1 MAKKALL
8 IVLRSRVNLIIL
20 GLSCYFHDSAAVV
33 VKDGVVICAAE
44 EERFSRKKHD
54 FGFPEK
60 AIEFCLQKAEIDESD
75 IDYVVFFEKP
85 FLKFERILQSL
96 ISTFPL
102 SSKVFTQGMRAWAL
116 DKLWVKNKIATH
128 LEIDPKIIKFSE
140 HHLSH
145 AASSYYCSPFVNSAL
160 VTFDGVGEWAS
171 TTIGRA
177 DDNKIKILKEIHF
190 PHSIGLL
197 YSAFTA
203 FLGFE
208 VNEGEYKVMGMAP
221 FGKPKYLEK
230 IKKIASIFEDG
241 SFWLDMSYF
250 SFHRSSTKSFTKKF
264 ENLFGIPRKPESY
277 FFTKETGFPDYFGEK
292 PIDFDEQ
299 CELNQYYADIAASI
313 QLFTEN
319 LMISVCLEAYKI
331 TGLKNLCL
339 SGGVAL
345 NSTANNRIIEELPFN
360 KVFIQPASGDGGGA
374 LGAALLMWNHVL
386 DNKKRF
392 VMDNVYLGEE
402 YSKNQIKESLDKY
415 NLNYKFSESFEIL
428 TNDVATLISKGKVI
442 GWFQGRFE
450 WGPRSLGARSII
462 ADARKLEMK
471 NIVNTKIKFREPFR
485 PFAPSILAEKVKDYF
500 ELNSDEDYLTEK
512 FMLRV
517 SKIKNNMRDKIP
529 AVDHFGTG
537 RLQAVN
543 EKSTPQYHKLIKSFY
558 ELTGVP
564 VIMNTSFNVRGE
576 PIVNTP
582 DEAIETFLKTD
593 IDVLV
598 CGNFIIEKDK

>member
-1 MAKKALL
+1 M
-8 IVLRSRVNLIIL
+8 IIL
-20 GLSCYFHDSAAVV
+20 GISCYFHDSSAVIIQ
-33 VKDGVVICAAE
+33 DGNLVCAAE

-60 AIEFCLQKAEIDESD
+60 AIEFCLERSGIKSSD

-85 FLKFERILQSL
+85 FLKFERILKSV
-96 ISTFPL
+96 ISTFPK
-102 SSKVFTQGMRAWAL
+102 SSKVFIQGMRAWAL
-116 DKLWVKNKIATH
+116 DKLWVKNKIVSF

-145 AASSYYCSPFVNSAL
+145 AASSYFCSPFEDSAI

-171 TTIGRA
+171 TTIGKGTE
-177 DDNKIKILKEIHF
+177 NKIELIKEIHF

-221 FGKPKYLEK
+221 FGEPKYSDK
-230 IKKIASIFEDG
+230 IKEMVKIFDDG
-241 SFWLDMSYF
+241 SFWLDMSFF
-250 SFHRSSTKSFTKKF
+250 SFHRSASKSYTNKF
-264 ENLFGIPRKPESY
+264 QELLGEPRKPESY
-277 FFTKETGFPDYFGEK
+277 FFTEETGFPDYFGKK
-292 PIDFDEQ
+292 PKDYEDQ
-299 CELNQYYADIAASI
+299 CKSNQYFADIAASI
-313 QLFTEN
+313 QLVTEE
-319 LMISVCLEAYKI
+319 LMLSICKEAFKL
-331 TGLKNLCL
+331 TNSKNLCL

-345 NSTANNRIIEELPFN
+345 NSTANNKIIEELPFE

-374 LGAALLMWNHVL
+374 LGAALLMWNHFL
-386 DNKKRF
+386 GNKKRF
-392 VMDNVYLGEE
+392 VMNNVYFGEE
-402 YSKNQIKESLDKY
+402 YDNNQIKQSLIDNKLEY
-415 NLNYKFSESFEIL
+415 VEFDSRDDIYK
-428 TNDVATLISKGKVI
+428 NVSKMIAEGKVI

-462 ADARKLEMK
+462 ADPRRNEMK

-485 PFAPSILAEKVKDYF
+485 PFAPSILSENVHDYF
-500 ELNSDEDYLTEK
+500 ELEEQDEYLTEQ

-517 SKIKNNMRDKIP
+517 AKIKENMREKIP

-543 EKSTPQYHKLIKSFY
+543 KKSSPEYYRLIKSFY

-582 DEAIETFLKTD
+582 QEAVDTFLKTD

-598 CGNFIIEKDK
+598 CENYIIEKEKL

>member
-1 MAKKALL
+1 M
-8 IVLRSRVNLIIL
+8 IIL
-20 GLSCYFHDSAAVV
+20 GISCYFHDSSAVIV
-33 VKDGVVICAAE
+33 QDGNLICASE

-60 AIEFCLQKAEIDESD
+60 SIQFCLEKSGIDTSE

-85 FLKFERILQSL
+85 FLKFERILKSV
-96 ISTFPL
+96 ISTFPK
-102 SSKVFTQGMRAWAL
+102 SSKVFIQGMRAWAL
-116 DKLWVKNKIATH
+116 DKLWVKNKIVNF
-128 LEIDPKIIKFSE
+128 LEIDPKKIKFSE

-145 AASSYYCSPFVNSAL
+145 AASSYLCSPFNESAI

-171 TTIGRA
+171 TTISKGNE
-177 DDNKIKILKEIHF
+177 NKINLIKEIHF

-197 YSAFTA
+197 YSTFTA

-221 FGKPKYLEK
+221 FGEPKYSNKIMEMLE
-230 IKKIASIFEDG
+230 IFDDG
-241 SFWLDMSYF
+241 SFWLDMSFF
-250 SFHRSSTKSFTKKF
+250 SFHRSASKSFTAKF
-264 ENLFGIPRKPESY
+264 QELMGDPRKPESY
-277 FFTKETGFPDYFGEK
+277 FFTKKTGFPEYFGKKPKDFEK
-292 PIDFDEQ
+292 Q

-313 QLFTEN
+313 QLVTED
-319 LMISVCLEAYKI
+319 LMVALCMEAHKL
-331 TGLKNLCL
+331 TNSNNLCL

-345 NSTANNRIIEELPFN
+345 NSTANNKIIEKLPFE

-374 LGAALLMWNHVL
+374 LGAAFLMWNHVL
-386 DNKKRF
+386 NNKKRF
-392 VMDNVYLGEE
+392 VMDNVYYGEE
-402 YSKNQIKESLDKY
+402 YDHDQIKQSLKESDLD
-415 NLNYKFSESFEIL
+415 YKFFKSQDDLTKIVSKMISE
-428 TNDVATLISKGKVI
+428 GKVI

-462 ADARKLEMK
+462 ADPRREEMK

-485 PFAPSILAEKVKDYF
+485 PFAPSILLENVNDYF
-500 ELNSDEDYLTEK
+500 ELEEKEEYLTEQ

-517 SKIKNNMRDKIP
+517 AKIKENMREKIP
-529 AVDHFGTG
+529 SVDHFGTG
-537 RLQAVN
+537 RLQAVSK
-543 EKSTPQYHKLIKSFY
+543 KSSPIYYALIKSFY

-564 VIMNTSFNVRGE
+564 VIMNTSFNIRGE

-582 DEAIETFLKTD
+582 NEAIDTFLKTD

-598 CGNFIIEKDK
+598 CENYIIEK

>member
-1 MAKKALL
+1 M
-8 IVLRSRVNLIIL
+8 NIL
-20 GLSCYFHDSAAVV
+20 GISCYFHDSSAVIIQ
-33 VKDGVVICAAE
+33 DGNLICAAE

-60 AIEFCLQKAEIDESD
+60 SIEFCLKKSGIESSE

-85 FLKFERILQSL
+85 FLKFERIIQSV
-96 ISTFPL
+96 ISAFPK
-102 SSKVFTQGMRAWAL
+102 SSKVFIQGMRAWAL
-116 DKLWVKNKIATH
+116 DKLWVKNKIVSF
-128 LEIDPKIIKFSE
+128 LEIDPSKIKFSE

-145 AASSYYCSPFVNSAL
+145 AASSYFCSPFEDSAI

-171 TTIGRA
+171 TTIGQGNS
-177 DDNKIKILKEIHF
+177 NKMKLLKEIHF

-221 FGKPKYLEK
+221 FGEPKYINK
-230 IKKIASIFEDG
+230 IKEMITTYDDG

-250 SFHRSSTKSFTKKF
+250 SFHRSASKSFTEKF
-264 ENLFGIPRKPESY
+264 ENLLGKAREPESY
-277 FFTKETGFPDYFGEK
+277 FFTEKTGYPDYFGEK
-292 PIDFDEQ
+292 PKDYDSQ
-299 CELNQYYADIAASI
+299 CELNQHYADIAASI
-313 QLFTEN
+313 QVVTEE
-319 LMISVCLEAYKI
+319 LMLSLCLEAHKL
-331 TGLKNLCL
+331 TNSKNLCL

-345 NSTANNRIIEELPFN
+345 NSTANNRIINELPFE

-386 DNKKRF
+386 NKKKRF
-392 VMDNVYLGEE
+392 VMDNVYYGEE
-402 YSKNQIKESLDKY
+402 FQNDQIEEALNNN
-415 NLNYKFSESFEIL
+415 NLNYLLCDTENDLVRKVSFMISE
-428 TNDVATLISKGKVI
+428 GKVI

-462 ADARKLEMK
+462 ADPRKKEMK

-485 PFAPSILAEKVKDYF
+485 PFAPSILAEKVHEYF
-500 ELNSDEDYLTEK
+500 ELDKEEEYLTEQ

-517 SKIKNNMRDKIP
+517 AKIKKSMREKIP

-543 EKSTPQYHKLIKSFY
+543 KSSSPKYYNLIESFFK
-558 ELTGVP
+558 LTGVP

-582 DEAIETFLKTD
+582 QEAIDTFLKTD

-598 CGNFIIEKDK
+598 CENYIIEKIFKG

>member
-1 MAKKALL
+1 M
-8 IVLRSRVNLIIL
+8 IIL
-20 GLSCYFHDSAAVV
+20 GLSCYFHDSSAVIIQ
-33 VKDGVVICAAE
+33 DGELICAAE

-54 FGFPEK
+54 FGFPEN
-60 AIEFCLQKAEIDESD
+60 AIQFCLKKANIDASEIDY
-75 IDYVVFFEKP
+75 IVFFEKP
-85 FLKFERILQSL
+85 FLKFERILKTV
-96 ISTFPL
+96 ISTFPM
-102 SSKVFTQGMRAWAL
+102 SSKIFIQGMRAWAL
-116 DKLWVKNKIATH
+116 DKLWIKNKIASY
-128 LEIDPKIIKFSE
+128 LDIDAKIIRFSE

-145 AASSYYCSPFVNSAL
+145 SASSYFCSPFNESAL

-171 TTIGRA
+171 TTIGKGNNN
-177 DDNKIKILKEIHF
+177 DINILKEIHF

-221 FGKPKYLEK
+221 FGEPKYTDK
-230 IKKIASIFEDG
+230 INEIITSYEDG

-250 SFHRSSTKSFTKKF
+250 SYHKSASKSFTKKF
-264 ENLFGIPRKPESY
+264 ENLFGIPREPESY
-277 FFTKETGFPDYFGEK
+277 FFTRETGFPDYFGDK
-292 PIDFDEQ
+292 PKDYELQ
-299 CELNQYYADIAASI
+299 CESNQFYADIAASVQEI
-313 QLFTEN
+313 TEE
-319 LMISVCLEAYKI
+319 LMLSVCLEAYEI
-331 TGLKNLCL
+331 TGSKNLCM

-345 NSTANNRIIEELPFN
+345 NSTANNRIINELPYDN
-360 KVFIQPASGDGGGA
+360 VFIQPASGDGGGA

-386 DNKKRF
+386 NNKKRF
-392 VMDNVYLGEE
+392 VMDNVYYGEE
-402 YSKNQIKESLDKY
+402 YSDDQIKESFNK
-415 NLNYKFSESFEIL
+415 NELNYKFISSFDDLTEKVAMMISE
-428 TNDVATLISKGKVI
+428 GKVI

-462 ADARKLEMK
+462 ADPRKSEMK

-485 PFAPSILAEKVKDYF
+485 PFAPSILSENVEEYF
-500 ELNSDEDYLTEK
+500 ELTDKQKFYTEQ

-517 SKIKNNMRDKIP
+517 AKIKEDMRSKIP

-537 RLQAVN
+537 RLQSVKEDSN
-543 EKSTPQYHKLIKSFY
+543 PRYYKLIKSFY
-558 ELTGVP
+558 QLTGVP

-582 DEAIETFLKTD
+582 EEALNTFLKTD

-598 CGNFIIEKDK
+598 CGNYIIEK

>member
-1 MAKKALL
+1 
-8 IVLRSRVNLIIL
+8 LIIL
-20 GLSCYFHDSAAVV
+20 GLSCYFHDSSAVIIQ
-33 VKDGVVICAAE
+33 DGELICAAE

-54 FGFPEK
+54 FGFPEN
-60 AIEFCLQKAEIDESD
+60 AIQFCLKKANIDASEIDY
-75 IDYVVFFEKP
+75 IVFFEKP
-85 FLKFERILQSL
+85 FLKFERILKTV
-96 ISTFPL
+96 ISTFPM
-102 SSKVFTQGMRAWAL
+102 SSKIFIQGMRAWAL
-116 DKLWVKNKIATH
+116 DKLWIKNKIASY
-128 LEIDPKIIKFSE
+128 LDIDAKIIRFSE

-145 AASSYYCSPFVNSAL
+145 SASSYFCSPFNESAL

-171 TTIGRA
+171 TTIGKGNNN
-177 DDNKIKILKEIHF
+177 DINILKEIHF

-221 FGKPKYLEK
+221 FGEPKYTDK
-230 IKKIASIFEDG
+230 INEIITSYEDG

-250 SFHRSSTKSFTKKF
+250 SYHKSASKSFTKKF
-264 ENLFGIPRKPESY
+264 ENLFGIPREPESY
-277 FFTKETGFPDYFGEK
+277 FFTRETGFPDYFGDK
-292 PIDFDEQ
+292 PKDYELQ
-299 CELNQYYADIAASI
+299 CESNQFYADIAASVQEI
-313 QLFTEN
+313 TEE
-319 LMISVCLEAYKI
+319 LMLSVCLEAYEI
-331 TGLKNLCL
+331 TGSKNLCM

-345 NSTANNRIIEELPFN
+345 NSTANNRIINELPYDN
-360 KVFIQPASGDGGGA
+360 VFIQPASGDGGGA

-386 DNKKRF
+386 NNKKRF
-392 VMDNVYLGEE
+392 VMDNVYYGEE
-402 YSKNQIKESLDKY
+402 YSDDQIKESFNK
-415 NLNYKFSESFEIL
+415 NELNYKFISSFDDLTEKVAMMISE
-428 TNDVATLISKGKVI
+428 GKVI

-462 ADARKLEMK
+462 ADPRKSEMK

-485 PFAPSILAEKVKDYF
+485 PFAPSILSENVEEYF
-500 ELNSDEDYLTEK
+500 ELTDKQKFYTEQ

-517 SKIKNNMRDKIP
+517 AKIKEDMRSKIP

-537 RLQAVN
+537 RLQSVKEDSN
-543 EKSTPQYHKLIKSFY
+543 PRYYKLIKSFY
-558 ELTGVP
+558 QLTGVP

-582 DEAIETFLKTD
+582 EEALNTFLKTD

-598 CGNFIIEKDK
+598 CGNYIIEK

>member
-1 MAKKALL
+1 M
-8 IVLRSRVNLIIL
+8 IIL
-20 GLSCYFHDSAAVV
+20 GISCYFHDSSAVIV
-33 VKDGVVICAAE
+33 QDGELICAAE

-54 FGFPEK
+54 FRFPEQS
-60 AIEFCLQKAEIDESD
+60 IEFCLKKAGIEPSE

-85 FLKFERILQSL
+85 FLKFERILQSV

-116 DKLWVKNKIATH
+116 DKLWVKNKIVSH
-128 LEIDPKIIKFSE
+128 LEIDPNIIKFSE

-145 AASSYYCSPFVNSAL
+145 AASSYYCSPFSDSAV

-171 TTIGRA
+171 TTIGEA
-177 DDNKIKILKEIHF
+177 NKNNIKILKEIHF

-221 FGKPKYLEK
+221 FGQPKYVNK
-230 IKKIASIFEDG
+230 IKNMISTYNDG

-250 SFHRSSTKSFTKKF
+250 SFHRSASRSFTKKF
-264 ENLFGIPRKPESY
+264 ENLMGDPRKPESY
-277 FFTKETGFPDYFGEK
+277 FFTEKTGFPDYFGKK
-292 PIDFDEQ
+292 PKDFDFQ
-299 CELNQYYADIAASI
+299 CETNQYYADIASSI
-313 QLFTEN
+313 QLVTEE
-319 LMISVCLEAYKI
+319 LMLSVCLEAHKI
-331 TGLKNLCL
+331 TNSKNLCL

-345 NSTANNRIIEELPFN
+345 NSTANNRIINELPFE

-374 LGAALLMWNHVL
+374 LGAAFLMWNHVL
-386 DNKKRF
+386 GNEKRF
-392 VMDNVYLGEE
+392 VMDNVYFGEE
-402 YSKNQIKESLDKY
+402 YTDTEIEDSLNKNNLSHYTTKTFEDLAREVSL
-415 NLNYKFSESFEIL
+415 
-428 TNDVATLISKGKVI
+428 LISEGKVI

-462 ADARKLEMK
+462 ADPRKVEMK

-485 PFAPSILAEKVKDYF
+485 PFAPSILAENVQEYF
-500 ELNSDEDYLTEK
+500 ELDNKDGYLTEQ

-517 SKIKNNMRDKIP
+517 AKIKESMRDKIP
-529 AVDHFGTG
+529 SVDHFGTG
-537 RLQAVN
+537 RLQAVHESSN
-543 EKSTPQYHKLIKSFY
+543 PKYHKLIKSFY

-582 DEAIETFLKTD
+582 DEAIDTFLKTD

-598 CGNFIIEKDK
+598 CGNYIIKK